1 MSTSMLSDIS
11 ASSSVSMAA
20 GSDWFAGAASR
31 SVVEA
36 SVVRSGQGDYLVRES
51 RKGTNY
57 VLCLNDSGAPLSFQI
72 QREGAAFI
80 FTGRAFRSMT
90 SLIEF
95 LRSTPLMGQAGN
107 PVILGMPAPLLASTP
122 AGSRFS
128 STPAGSR

>member
-20 GSDWFAGAASR
+20 GSNWFAGAASR

-36 SVVRSGQGDYLVRES
+36 SVLRSGQGDYLVRES
-51 RKGTNY
+51 SKGTNY
-57 VLCLNDSGAPLSFQI
+57 VLCLNDGGAPLSFQI

-122 AGSRFS
+122 AGSR
-128 STPAGSR
+128 